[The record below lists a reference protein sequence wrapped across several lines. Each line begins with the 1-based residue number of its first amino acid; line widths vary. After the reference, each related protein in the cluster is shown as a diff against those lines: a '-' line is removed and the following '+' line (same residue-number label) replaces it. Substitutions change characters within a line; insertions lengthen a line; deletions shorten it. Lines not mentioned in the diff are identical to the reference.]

1 MPIIAALPY
10 IGSAGLA
17 ALRFAPSIVRAG
29 SKVIPQGIK
38 RNFPI
43 VPYTGGGLPA
53 VIGGGARVG
62 SGSVPSAGGAAAG
75 GSSIFRGSSL
85 GPLTTGATLMSLPYL
100 IGNQQTTSDAGGGI
114 TEEQRKRDSE
124 DEQTGVPRKDKDDE
138 TKKTV
143 DDINKGDLD
152 DYITKNI
159 SLFEKFLG
167 DRKGET
173 KAAGFQALTEFGLN
187 LATARGGNLIDKI
200 ARSAKDPLQ
209 TFAAIGKAAR
219 DRADKIKMAAIET
232 GIQQREAA
240 LDRAETDKPDD
251 IKTLE
256 YFLSI
261 PGLKEKPIEELIRL
275 SKSKATMSDDD
286 FRKELILSLTPQIGT
301 TITAEQLPGIV
312 DNVVALAN
320 IGEGGGT
327 TGTSLSVQEQV
338 DLAKEQGPS
347 NDQIRESLI
356 KNGYDPKD
364 YGF

>member
-338 DLAKEQGPS
+338 DLAKEQGVS